1 MRATALEF
9 PCIDTGGPQ
18 PVWTG
23 EAFQIGATERRI
35 LAYGSQPS
43 GWTDDLTSLHE
54 ATAGEDHFIDLASR
68 AYAVSEAIRTCGHRG
83 AAVLEIGVSSGF
95 LMRDL
100 VTALPDAVLIG
111 SDYTLGTLEAAA
123 ARLPASI
130 PLLQFDLVQCPLPDA
145 SVDGVI
151 LLNVLEHIEDDRAA
165 VAQLHR
171 ILRPGGVAILE
182 VPAGAG
188 LYDNYDRAL
197 MHWRRYQMSGFAAL
211 VRGAGFAIERRSHL
225 GFLLYPGFFAAKKI
239 GQRRPAP
246 PQALNASVETS
257 IGWTRR
263 LRALAGPLMRFEAGL
278 RRVAYLPFGI
288 RCLITARKAA

>member
-1 MRATALEF
+1 MRAIEF
-9 PCIDTGGPQ
+9 PSVGADGPR

-23 EAFQIGATERRI
+23 EAFQIGATAQRI
-35 LAYGSQPS
+35 LAYGAQPS

-68 AYAVSEAIRTCGHRG
+68 AHAVSEAVRTCSRPG

-100 VTALPDAVLIG
+100 VTALPDAILIG
-111 SDYTLGTLEAAA
+111 SDYTLGTLEDAA

-151 LLNVLEHIEDDRAA
+151 LVNVLEHIEDDGAA

-188 LYDNYDRAL
+188 LYDNYDKAL
-197 MHWRRYQMSGFAAL
+197 MHWRRYQMSSFAAL

-225 GFLLYPGFFAAKKI
+225 GFFLYPGFFAAKKI

-246 PQALNASVETS
+246 PQALTASVEKS

-263 LRALAGPLMRFEAGL
+263 LRALAGPLMQFEAGL